1 MYSVLDLMNLQTPH
15 SPQEG
20 EEKEQGIQY
29 LSLDRIQYII
39 VDEADR
45 MLDISFL
52 FLSLFYTFLI
62 ILRFQR
68 TIKSYVF

>member
-1 MYSVLDLMNLQTPH
+1 MYNLMYSVLDLMNLQTPH

-20 EEKEQGIQY
+20 EEEEQGTQY
-29 LSLDRIQYII
+29 LSLDRIQYIV

-52 FLSLFYTFLI
+52 IPFPILLLS
-62 ILRFQR
+62 
-68 TIKSYVF
+68 

>member
-1 MYSVLDLMNLQTPH
+1 MNLQTPH

-20 EEKEQGIQY
+20 EEEVQGTQY
-29 LSLDRIQYII
+29 LSLDRIQYIV

-52 FLSLFYTFLI
+52 IPFQFSCFLNHT
-62 ILRFQR
+62 
-68 TIKSYVF
+68 

>member
-1 MYSVLDLMNLQTPH
+1 MNLQTPH

-29 LSLDRIQYII
+29 LSLDRIQYIV

-68 TIKSYVF
+68 TIKSHVF

>member
-1 MYSVLDLMNLQTPH
+1 MNLQTPH

-29 LSLDRIQYII
+29 LSLDRIQYIV

-52 FLSLFYTFLI
+52 LLSLFYTFLI

>member
-1 MYSVLDLMNLQTPH
+1 MNLQTPH

>member
-1 MYSVLDLMNLQTPH
+1 MNLQTPH

-29 LSLDRIQYII
+29 LSLDRIQYIV